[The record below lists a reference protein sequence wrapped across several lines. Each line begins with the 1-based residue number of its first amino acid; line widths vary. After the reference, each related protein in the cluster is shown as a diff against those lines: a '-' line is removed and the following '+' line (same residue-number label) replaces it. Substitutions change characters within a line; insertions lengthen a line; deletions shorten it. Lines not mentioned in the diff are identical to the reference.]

1 MKEQTILEMKNK
13 IEVLGKN
20 VQGLIAQNGHLTEL
34 AIGTLE
40 TIKLMPGYEESIQQ
54 LKEQA
59 MEQDRKDAGGE
70 KKFEPLG

>member
-1 MKEQTILEMKNK
+1 MKNK

-40 TIKLMPGYEESIQQ
+40 TIKLMPDYKEAIEALRVKMES
-54 LKEQA
+54 EA
-59 MEQDRKDAGGE
+59 ED
-70 KKFEPLG
+70 KKLEI

>member
-40 TIKLMPGYEESIQQ
+40 TIKLMPDYKEAIEALRIKMES
-54 LKEQA
+54 EA
-59 MEQDRKDAGGE
+59 KD
-70 KKFEPLG
+70 KKLEV

>member
-40 TIKLMPGYEESIQQ
+40 TIKLMPDYKEAIEALRVKMES
-54 LKEQA
+54 EA
-59 MEQDRKDAGGE
+59 ED
-70 KKFEPLG
+70 KKLEI

>member
-40 TIKLMPGYEESIQQ
+40 TIKLMPDYKEAIEALRIKMES
-54 LKEQA
+54 ES
-59 MEQDRKDAGGE
+59 KD
-70 KKFEPLG
+70 KKLEV

>member
-40 TIKLMPGYEESIQQ
+40 TIKLMPDYKEAIEALRIKMES
-54 LKEQA
+54 E
-59 MEQDRKDAGGE
+59 AGD
-70 KKFEPLG
+70 KKLEI

>member
-40 TIKLMPGYEESIQQ
+40 TIKLMPDYKEAIEALRVKMES
-54 LKEQA
+54 EA
-59 MEQDRKDAGGE
+59 ED
-70 KKFEPLG
+70 KKIEI

>member
-40 TIKLMPGYEESIQQ
+40 TIKLMPDYKEAIEALRIKMES
-54 LKEQA
+54 EA
-59 MEQDRKDAGGE
+59 ED
-70 KKFEPLG
+70 KKLEI

>member
-40 TIKLMPGYEESIQQ
+40 TIKLMPDY
-54 LKEQA
+54 KEA
-59 MEQDRKDAGGE
+59 IEALRVKMENEAED
-70 KKFEPLG
+70 KKLEI

>member
-20 VQGLIAQNGHLTEL
+20 IQGLMAQNVHLTEL

-40 TIKLMPGYEESIQQ
+40 VVKLMPDYKEAIEALRIEMES
-54 LKEQA
+54 KAE
-59 MEQDRKDAGGE
+59 D
-70 KKFEPLG
+70 KKLEV

>member
-40 TIKLMPGYEESIQQ
+40 TIKLMPDYKEAIEALRIKMES
-54 LKEQA
+54 EA
-59 MEQDRKDAGGE
+59 EA
-70 KKFEPLG
+70 KKLEI

>member
-20 VQGLIAQNGHLTEL
+20 VQALIAQNGHLTEL

-40 TIKLMPGYEESIQQ
+40 TIKLMPDYKEAIEALRVKMES
-54 LKEQA
+54 EA
-59 MEQDRKDAGGE
+59 EA
-70 KKFEPLG
+70 KKLEI

>member
-40 TIKLMPGYEESIQQ
+40 TIKLMPDYKEAIEALRVKMES
-54 LKEQA
+54 EA
-59 MEQDRKDAGGE
+59 EA
-70 KKFEPLG
+70 KKLEI